1 VKFLA
6 DESCDFAVVRALR
19 TAGHDVTAIT
29 EINPGA
35 ADEIVLGLAR
45 SEARALLTEDKDF
58 GLLAYAG
65 GQQTNGVI
73 LIRFPANA
81 RSALARVVV
90 EVVAELSDRIDG
102 AFVVVQPGR
111 ARLSRPKADERKST
125 DK

>member
-6 DESCDFAVVRALR
+6 DESCDFAVVKALR
-19 TAGHDVTAIT
+19 AAGYDVTAIA

-35 ADEIVLGLAR
+35 TDEIVLGLAR
-45 SEARALLTEDKDF
+45 SETRALLTEDKDF

-65 GQQTNGVI
+65 GQQTSGVI

-81 RSALARVVV
+81 RSTLARVVV
-90 EVVAELSDRIDG
+90 EVVAELGDRIDG

-111 ARLSRPKADERKST
+111 ARLSRRKTDEGKAT

>member
-6 DESCDFAVVRALR
+6 DESCDFAVVKALR
-19 TAGHDVTAIT
+19 AAGYDVTAIA
-29 EINPGA
+29 EINSGA
-35 ADEIVLGLAR
+35 TDEIVLGLAR
-45 SEARALLTEDKDF
+45 SETRALLTEDKDF

-65 GQQTNGVI
+65 GQQTSGVI

-81 RSALARVVV
+81 RSTLARVVV
-90 EVVAELSDRIDG
+90 EVVAELGDRIDG

-111 ARLSRPKADERKST
+111 ARLSRPKTNERKPT